1 MLGRAVRAHAS
12 EGNGMTPPRTPMDRR
27 CNARAA
33 MPALAGMAVSKRS
46 ALRKRAW
53 ISTGAAV
60 ASALV
65 LLVHAS
71 LTQAACDHDGLGFDA
86 WLVQFRQRA
95 AAQGISP
102 ATISSALAGV
112 TYDPTVVRLDRSQK
126 SFKLSFEEFY
136 ARRVGAGLLRRGQ
149 SLMRQHQATLERI
162 ERHFGVPAPI
172 LIAIW
177 GLETNYGADSSGKY
191 SIIRSV
197 ATLAYDCR
205 RSEFFTGHLLDAL
218 RILDRGDL
226 TLAQLRGGWAGEIG
240 HTQFLPSGYYKYAVD
255 FDGDGRRDLE
265 RSVPDMLAS
274 TANFLKGNG
283 WQAGQSWEPGS
294 ANYAVLREWNRA
306 EVYQRTIAVMA
317 MQLREGT

>member
-1 MLGRAVRAHAS
+1 MRSHELGAKSSV
-12 EGNGMTPPRTPMDRR
+12 
-27 CNARAA
+27 ARLCVL
-33 MPALAGMAVSKRS
+33 ALALLLAVVPSV
-46 ALRKRAW
+46 A
-53 ISTGAAV
+53 GAAE
-60 ASALV
+60 
-65 LLVHAS
+65 
-71 LTQAACDHDGLGFDA
+71 CGHDGNGFDA
-86 WLVQFRQRA
+86 WIAQFKQRA
-95 AAQGISP
+95 AAQGVSA

-112 TYDPTVVRLDRSQK
+112 SYDPTVVRLDRSQK
-126 SFKLSFEEFY
+126 SFKLPFEEFY
-136 ARRVGAGLLRRGQ
+136 ARRVGSGLMRRGQ
-149 SLMRQHQATLERI
+149 ALMRTHQATLDRI
-162 ERHFGVPAPI
+162 EKRFGVPPPI

-177 GLETNYGADSSGKY
+177 GLETNYGGNSSGKF
-191 SIIRSV
+191 SILRSL

-226 TLAQLRGGWAGEIG
+226 TLAELRGGWAGEIG

-265 RSVPDMLAS
+265 HSVPDMLAS

-283 WQAGQSWEPGS
+283 WQAGQSWEPGT

-317 MQLREGT
+317 SKLREAP

>member
-1 MLGRAVRAHAS
+1 MSSHVSGARSFGPAPRAI
-12 EGNGMTPPRTPMDRR
+12 
-27 CNARAA
+27 
-33 MPALAGMAVSKRS
+33 ALALLLAVLPSMA
-46 ALRKRAW
+46 
-53 ISTGAAV
+53 GAAE
-60 ASALV
+60 
-65 LLVHAS
+65 
-71 LTQAACDHDGLGFDA
+71 CGDDGTSFDA
-86 WLVQFRQRA
+86 WLAQFKQRA

-102 ATISSALAGV
+102 ATIASALAGV

-136 ARRVGAGLLRRGQ
+136 ARRVGPGLMRRGQ
-149 SLMRQHQATLERI
+149 ALMRQHQATLERI
-162 ERHFGVPAPI
+162 EKRFGVPAPI
-172 LIAIW
+172 LISIW
-177 GLETNYGADSSGKY
+177 GLETNYGADFSGKF

-218 RILDRGDL
+218 RIVDRGDL

-265 RSVPDMLAS
+265 HSVPDMLAS

-283 WQAGQSWEPGS
+283 WQAGQGWEPGS

-306 EVYQRTIAVMA
+306 EVYQRTIATMA
-317 MQLREGT
+317 ANLREAP

>member
-1 MLGRAVRAHAS
+1 MRSHVGAKLSVARLRAVAF
-12 EGNGMTPPRTPMDRR
+12 
-27 CNARAA
+27 AA
-33 MPALAGMAVSKRS
+33 LLSVLPSVA
-46 ALRKRAW
+46 
-53 ISTGAAV
+53 
-60 ASALV
+60 ASA
-65 LLVHAS
+65 
-71 LTQAACDHDGLGFDA
+71 QCGNDGHGFDA
-86 WLVQFRQRA
+86 WIAQFKQRA

-102 ATISSALAGV
+102 AVLSAALAGV
-112 TYDPTVVRLDRSQK
+112 SYDPTVVRLDRSQK

-136 ARRVGAGLLRRGQ
+136 ARRVGEGLMRRGRA
-149 SLMRQHQATLERI
+149 LMRQHQATLDRI
-162 ERHFGVPAPI
+162 EKRFGVPAPI

-177 GLETNYGADSSGKY
+177 GLETNYGADSSGKF

-205 RSEFFTGHLLDAL
+205 RSAFFTGHLLDAM
-218 RILDRGDL
+218 RIVERGDL

-265 RSVPDMLAS
+265 HSVPDMLAS

-283 WQAGQSWEPGS
+283 WQAGQAWEPGS

-317 MQLREGT
+317 SKLREGP

>member
-1 MLGRAVRAHAS
+1 MTFHVPGARLSVARLWAV
-12 EGNGMTPPRTPMDRR
+12 
-27 CNARAA
+27 
-33 MPALAGMAVSKRS
+33 ALALILTILPTVAP
-46 ALRKRAW
+46 
-53 ISTGAAV
+53 AAD
-60 ASALV
+60 
-65 LLVHAS
+65 
-71 LTQAACDHDGLGFDA
+71 CGHDGNGFDA
-86 WLVQFRQRA
+86 WIAQFKQRA

-102 ATISSALAGV
+102 AVLSAALAGV
-112 TYDPTVVRLDRSQK
+112 SYDPTVVRLDRSQK

-136 ARRVGAGLLRRGQ
+136 ARRVGEGLMRRGRA
-149 SLMRQHQATLERI
+149 LMRQHQVTLDRI
-162 ERHFGVPAPI
+162 EKRFGVPAPI
-172 LIAIW
+172 LISIW
-177 GLETNYGADSSGKY
+177 GLETNYGADSSGKF

-205 RSEFFTGHLLDAL
+205 RSEFFTGHLLDAM
-218 RILDRGDL
+218 RIVERGDL

-265 RSVPDMLAS
+265 HSVPDMLAS

-283 WQAGQSWEPGS
+283 WQAGQGWEPGS

-317 MQLREGT
+317 SKLREGP